1 MSKAAL
7 SEFLQVSA
15 QHLGL
20 DPYHGDTSSHPYVCS
35 SLTDIHTQSAQQ
47 IIVAKASAP
56 VAETK
61 VVPFVSSTPVVAR
74 LSTGAMITMRY
85 QAIRDKALK
94 NSQGPSAP

>member
-20 DPYHGDTSSHPYVCS
+20 DPYHGDTSSHPYVCL
-35 SLTDIHTQSAQQ
+35 LTDIHTQAAQQ
-47 IIVAKASAP
+47 IIVAKEQAP
-56 VAETK
+56 VVETK
-61 VVPFVSSTPVVAR
+61 AASFVSTAPVIAR